1 MFENILLQ
9 TALRQMA
16 VLGLFVALGFI
27 LAKCKVIPKEA
38 NKTLSKL
45 ESFAFI
51 PALVMGKF
59 ITNFTKETISTAWKL
74 LLFSLLV
81 ELAII
86 PIALLLARLMSPK
99 DDFLRK
105 ICIYGLSF
113 SNFGFMGL
121 PMIEALFPQYIL
133 HYVIFSLP
141 LWALNFG
148 WGVPF
153 LLMDR
158 KDQKK
163 GLGPALKNLI
173 NPIFIGLLIG
183 ALIGVLGIKL
193 PSFAIEVIETCGAC
207 MSPIAMMITGI
218 TFAGINLK
226 KVLSNH
232 TVYIATGLR
241 LLIFPCLFGGIYLL
255 ITHLLGIQPAEYFY
269 ICLVC
274 CAALPLGLNSV
285 VIPAGYGKDTSVAAG
300 MVLVSH
306 LLSVA
311 TIPLILT
318 IFL

>member
-9 TALRQMA
+9 TALRQMTI
-16 VLGLFVALGFI
+16 LGLFVGIGFV
-27 LAKCKVIPKEA
+27 LAKCKAIPQSA
-38 NKTLSKL
+38 SKTLSKL
-45 ESFAFI
+45 ESFVFI

-59 ITNFTKETISTAWKL
+59 ITNFTADTLSTAWKL
-74 LLFSLLV
+74 MLFSLAI

-86 PIALLLARLMSPK
+86 PVALLLARLLGK
-99 DDFLRK
+99 QDDFLRK

-121 PMIEALFPQYIL
+121 PMIEALFPQYTL

-153 LLMDR
+153 LLMGEGDEKR
-158 KDQKK
+158 SF
-163 GLGPALKNLI
+163 GAALKNLV
-173 NPIFIGLLIG
+173 NPIFVGLLLG
-183 ALIGVLGIKL
+183 ALIGVLGVKL
-193 PSFAIEVIETCGAC
+193 PSFVTEVITTCGSC

-218 TFAGINLK
+218 TFASINVGRVLK
-226 KVLSNH
+226 NP
-232 TVYIATGLR
+232 TVYLTTALR
-241 LLIFPCLFGGIYLL
+241 LLVFPCVTGGLYLL
-255 ITHLLGIQPAEYFY
+255 ITRLLGIQPAEYY
-269 ICLVC
+269 YVCAVC

-285 VIPAGYGKDTSVAAG
+285 VIPAGYGRDTSVAAG

-306 LLSVA
+306 VLSVV

-318 IFL
+318 LFL

>member
-9 TALRQMA
+9 TAVRQMII
-16 VLGLFVALGFI
+16 LGLFVGIGVI
-27 LAKCKVIPKEA
+27 LTKCHVIPKESSR
-38 NKTLSKL
+38 TLSKL
-45 ESFAFI
+45 ESFVFI
-51 PALVMGKF
+51 PALVTGKF
-59 ITNFTKETISTAWKL
+59 ITNFTRDTLSTAWKL
-74 LLFSLLV
+74 LLFSLIIELLV
-81 ELAII
+81 IPVAI
-86 PIALLLARLMSPK
+86 LLAHFLGKR

-121 PMIEALFPQYIL
+121 PMVEALFPQYVL

-153 LLMDR
+153 LLMGEGNE
-158 KDQKK
+158 KK
-163 GLGPALKNLI
+163 GVRTVLKNLV

-183 ALIGVLGIKL
+183 ALIGVLGVKL
-193 PSFAIEVIETCGAC
+193 PSFVTEVIDTCGSC

-218 TFAGINLK
+218 TFASINVG
-226 KVLSNH
+226 KVLRNK
-232 TVYIATGLR
+232 TVYITTALR
-241 LLIFPCLFGGIYLL
+241 LLIFPCVTGGLYIA
-255 ITHLLGIQPAEYFY
+255 ITKLLGIAPAEYY
-269 ICLVC
+269 YVCAVC

-285 VIPAGYGKDTSVAAG
+285 VIPAGYGRDTSVAAG

-306 LLSVA
+306 VLSVI
-311 TIPLILT
+311 TIPIILT